1 MLFKSSIENR
11 QMLYD
16 LTYMCKLETTKV
28 ELKEAESRVVVAG
41 EVSNVERVQT
51 FSYEVRKF

>member
-41 EVSNVERVQT
+41 EVRNVERVQT

>member
-51 FSYEVRKF
+51 FSYEARKF

>member
-16 LTYMCKLETTKV
+16 LTYVCKLETIKF
-28 ELKEAESRVVVAG
+28 ELKESESRVMVAG
-41 EVSNVERVQT
+41 EVRNVERVQT